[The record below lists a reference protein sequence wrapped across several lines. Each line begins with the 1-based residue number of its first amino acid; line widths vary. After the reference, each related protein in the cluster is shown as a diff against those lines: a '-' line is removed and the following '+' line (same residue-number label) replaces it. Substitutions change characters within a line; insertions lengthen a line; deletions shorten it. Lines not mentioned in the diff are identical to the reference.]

1 MVKPIVMED
10 PYPLWLRPYSAGR
23 QTVRYDSLDYIIPQI
38 LSVLPLYGTLYRF
51 GGKQAEMEQ
60 YDRNS
65 QWNGLVVH
73 PGSTSYGGYGSL
85 SSDMLA
91 FVSDNLKQLYR

>member
-1 MVKPIVMED
+1 MPYVGED
-10 PYPLWLRPYSAGR
+10 PTPLWLRPYSAGR

-60 YDRNS
+60 YASNS

-73 PGSTSYGGYGSL
+73 PGSTSYGGYGAL

-91 FVSDNLKQLYR
+91 FVSDNLKKLYR